1 MQNAT
6 YNKMPTLS
14 RYLTHLPASRISHS
28 RGLSV
33 GQKTVIALNLQVVRT
48 LNLQVVRAL
57 DLQVVRALDQ
67 QAANQCHELAGH
79 AWIARL
85 E

>member
-1 MQNAT
+1 M
-6 YNKMPTLS
+6 
-14 RYLTHLPASRISHS
+14 
-28 RGLSV
+28 
-33 GQKTVIALNLQVVRT
+33 IA

-67 QAANQCHELAGH
+67 QAANQGHELAGH
-79 AWIARL
+79 AWIARF